1 MEARFSRPGVR
12 WVFLTGVFAVA
23 GTLAFSGGRIA
34 LANHY
39 AAGETSEGLGRA
51 AHLEPGNAEHSY
63 FLGRYWQYNFD
74 QPDLPLAISY
84 YQRALALDPRSANT
98 WMDLA
103 GAREAQGDTAQ
114 AREAFEQA
122 QKAHPISADV
132 AWRYANFL
140 LRQGEIRQ
148 AYSQVRRAVA
158 EDPNR
163 AAAAVSVCWR
173 ANPNIEMILDQ
184 ALPRSAAVYRE
195 AIRFLSNEHE
205 GSAALAVWK
214 RLAELHPRI
223 ELKTVF
229 PLLDEL
235 FVEDFIPEARSVWEQ
250 AVEMAGI
257 TPSAP
262 SDGSLVWDGGFEGD
276 FIPGGFGWR
285 WRPDP
290 GVQFT
295 FDRETKHSGG
305 RSLRITFDGTENLNF
320 THLFQYVP
328 VQPGKTYQFSAYV
341 KTEEITTNRGLCFA
355 VFDSRNPGATGRLT
369 PDLTGTQPWTRLELS
384 FTAGSDTRLETV
396 VLRRIPSE
404 KLDNKLRGTVW
415 VDDVAVVPLELGPK
429 RPAP

>member
-12 WVFLTGVFAVA
+12 WVFLAGVFAVA
-23 GTLAFSGGRIA
+23 GALAFS
-34 LANHY
+34 
-39 AAGETSEGLGRA
+39 
-51 AHLEPGNAEHSY
+51 
-63 FLGRYWQYNFD
+63 
-74 QPDLPLAISY
+74 Y
-84 YQRALALDPRSANT
+84 YPRALALDPRSANT

-140 LRQGEIRQ
+140 LRQ
-148 AYSQVRRAVA
+148 A
-158 EDPNR
+158 E
-163 AAAAVSVCWR
+163 
-173 ANPNIEMILDQ
+173 M
-184 ALPRSAAVYRE
+184 
-195 AIRFLSNEHE
+195 
-205 GSAALAVWK
+205 
-214 RLAELHPRI
+214 HPRI
-223 ELKTVF
+223 ELKMVF

-235 FVEDFIPEARSVWEQ
+235 FVEDFIPEARSVWGQ

-295 FDRETKHSGG
+295 FDRETKHSGD
-305 RSLRITFDGTENLNF
+305 RSLRITFDGVENLNF

-328 VQPGKTYQFSAYV
+328 VQPGKTYQYSAYV
-341 KTEEITTNRGLCFA
+341 KTEEITTNRGPCFA

-384 FTAGSDTRLETV
+384 FTAGSDTRLVTV

-415 VDDVAVVPLELGPK
+415 VDDVSVVPLEPGPK